1 MKQGMKES
9 YEKGVANRSAPSFAL
24 HTARCSAKRKQG
36 YRAGWGL
43 SSEKMQSGRRP
54 FCIGG
59 GQHGGSDIASP
70 WSVLRSRRPQTR
82 LEASCTRTGR
92 PRRRLLPTS
101 SRTAG
106 EGSGRKARM
115 HVTEESDSGVLPMN
129 HSNKVEQ
136 SMAESEEGRP
146 LIKENIHQPSTRP
159 TQSGA
164 RVLQGLAGVRKAARD
179 HKEMKFTAL
188 LHHVTVDLLR
198 DSFSS
203 LKRKAAPGVDGMT
216 WQEYEA
222 GLAGGLA
229 RLD

>member
-1 MKQGMKES
+1 MGGREI
-9 YEKGVANRSAPSFAL
+9 ARSCSF
-24 HTARCSAKRKQG
+24 
-36 YRAGWGL
+36 
-43 SSEKMQSGRRP
+43 
-54 FCIGG
+54 
-59 GQHGGSDIASP
+59 
-70 WSVLRSRRPQTR
+70 LRSRRPQTR

-106 EGSGRKARM
+106 EGLGRKARM
-115 HVTEESDSGVLPMN
+115 NVPEESDSGILPMN
-129 HSNKVEQ
+129 HSNKIEQ

-146 LIKENIHQPSTRP
+146 LIKENIHQSSTRP
-159 TQSGA
+159 TQSGE
-164 RVLQGLAGVRKAARD
+164 RMSQGLAGVRKAAKD

-203 LKRKAAPGVDGMT
+203 LKRKAAPGVDGIT

-222 GLAGGLA
+222 GLEGRLA
-229 RLD
+229 SLDRRLPHRADRVHY

>member
-24 HTARCSAKRKQG
+24 QTARCVAKRKQG
-36 YRAGWGL
+36 YRWAGYRASKRCNQDADAFALAEGN
-43 SSEKMQSGRRP
+43 M
-54 FCIGG
+54 GG
-59 GQHGGSDIASP
+59 GDIASSFP
-70 WSVLRSRRPQTR
+70 VLRSRRPQTR

-106 EGSGRKARM
+106 EGLGRNIRM
-115 HVTEESDSGVLPMN
+115 NIPEESDSGVVPMN
-129 HSNKVEQ
+129 RSNKIEQ

-146 LIKENIHQPSTRP
+146 LIKENIHQSSTRP

-164 RVLQGLAGVRKAARD
+164 LVSQGLAGVRKAARER
-179 HKEMKFTAL
+179 KEMKFTAL
-188 LHHVTVDLLR
+188 LHHATVDLLR

-203 LKRKAAPGVDGMT
+203 LKRKAALKFKCMG
-216 WQEYEA
+216 
-222 GLAGGLA
+222 
-229 RLD
+229 